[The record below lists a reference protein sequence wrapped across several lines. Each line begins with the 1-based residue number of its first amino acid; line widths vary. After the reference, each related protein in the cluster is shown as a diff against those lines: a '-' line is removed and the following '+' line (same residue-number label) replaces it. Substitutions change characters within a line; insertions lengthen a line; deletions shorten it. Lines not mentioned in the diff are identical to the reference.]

1 MPVVELRNITMRFG
15 NIVAADNI
23 NLNVKSGEYVA
34 ILGPSGCGKTTI
46 IRMIAGILEPT
57 SGEVYIDGKLMNNVP
72 VYERNIGYVFQNIAL
87 FPHLNVWDNATY
99 SNRING
105 WDRERTSKIGNEALG
120 LVKLLNQKALYP
132 RELSGGSQQK
142 TSLARALCSDT
153 KLLLLDEPLSALDVV
168 ERMELRRELRRLVKT
183 LNLTAIHVTHDQ
195 EEAMSISDRVVVMR
209 AGKIVE
215 VNTPQNLYNYP
226 KKIFTANFVG
236 ESNFIEGTVCMVDGP
251 SVVVEMNDGN
261 ILRLKSYG
269 FTYGDAIV
277 ISIRPEN
284 IIIETGGD
292 KRENTIG
299 AVIDDVVFISSYVR
313 YILKTKGS
321 GYLLNVDVPVA
332 GNKRFN
338 KDESVIAV
346 FNPERVHIYKKPQ
359 EGLSEVLKLE

>member
-1 MPVVELRNITMRFG
+1 MPVIELKNLTMRFG
-15 NIVAADNI
+15 NITAVDNI
-23 NLNVKSGEYVA
+23 DLNVKSGEYVA

-46 IRMIAGILEPT
+46 VRMIAGILEPT
-57 SGEVYIDGKLMNNVP
+57 SGDVYIDGKLMNNVP
-72 VYERNIGYVFQNIAL
+72 MHERNMGYVFQNIAL

-99 SNRING
+99 SGRVKG
-105 WDRERTSKIGNEALG
+105 WDIEKTSKIGNEALG
-120 LVKLLNQKALYP
+120 LVNLLNQKMLYP

-168 ERMELRRELRRLVKT
+168 ERIELRRELRRLVKT

-236 ESNFIEGTVCMVDGP
+236 ESNFIEGIICMVDGP
-251 SVVVEMNDGN
+251 NVIVEMSDGN
-261 ILRLKSYG
+261 IFRLKSYG

-277 ISIRPEN
+277 VSIRPEN
-284 IIIETGGD
+284 ITIEAGED
-292 KRENTIG
+292 KRENTMV
-299 AVIDDVVFISSYVR
+299 AVIDDFIFIGSYIR
-313 YILKTKGS
+313 YILKTKS
-321 GYLLNVDVPVA
+321 GGYLNVDVPIA

-338 KDESVIAV
+338 KDENVIAV
-346 FNPERVHIYKKPQ
+346 FDLEKIHIYKKPE
-359 EGLSEVLKLE
+359 EGLPEVLKLE